1 MYTRFSTLLSVA
13 ALVAVT
19 AAAPSVLEAR
29 DGDAQCVKQCCA
41 STETA
46 TPARLTE
53 LRGQLGLALP
63 DVDGLIALNCVPIT
77 ETGTGGATC
86 AQKPVCCTKNDFN
99 GEVNLGCKPFDLN

>member
-1 MYTRFSTLLSVA
+1 MYTRFCTLLSVA

-19 AAAPSVLEAR
+19 AAAPSLLEAR

-41 STETA
+41 STETV
-46 TPARLTE
+46 RFS
-53 LRGQLGLALP
+53 RSSCCRSSLGLALP

-86 AQKPVCCTKNDFN
+86 TQKPVCCTKNDFN
-99 GEVNLGCKPFDLN
+99 GEVNLGCKP

>member
-13 ALVAVT
+13 ALVAV
-19 AAAPSVLEAR
+19 AAATPSVLEAR
-29 DGDAQCVKQCCA
+29 DGDAQCVKQCCG

-77 ETGTGGATC
+77 DTSANC

-99 GEVNLGCKPFDLN
+99 GKVNLGCKPVDLN